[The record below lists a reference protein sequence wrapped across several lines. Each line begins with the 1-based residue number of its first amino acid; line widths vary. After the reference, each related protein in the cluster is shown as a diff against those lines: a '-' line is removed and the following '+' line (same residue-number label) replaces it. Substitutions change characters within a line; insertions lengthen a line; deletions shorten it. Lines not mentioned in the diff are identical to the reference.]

1 MVVAELLK
9 YVIINVTR
17 NNTRNTQ
24 TND

>member
-1 MVVAELLK
+1 VVAELLK